1 MKQKSIIAFDFDGT
15 IADTALLEKRSMI
28 ETIRYFGNLEIDEN
42 NIETHYGP
50 TEIGIISSLV
60 PSGKR
65 EEVCRKFLEIYQ
77 KIQPETLPSCV
88 PGMKELLLE
97 LSSCRDIHL
106 IEVTGRSKESLAL
119 SLAYLDIQDCFEKC
133 YTGSDRGINKHLSLN
148 QACQDYRVDKEEI
161 LYIGDTIEDCQTMH
175 GHGYDLISVSYCHDE
190 GYHKELEKLNP
201 GLVAEDVEHLQA
213 LLNQL
218 IR

>member
-1 MKQKSIIAFDFDGT
+1 MKRKSIIAFDFDGT
-15 IADTALLEKRSMI
+15 IADTALLEKRSMV
-28 ETIRYFGNLEIDEN
+28 ETIRYFGNLEINED

-60 PSGKR
+60 PSDKR
-65 EEVCRKFLEIYQ
+65 EEACRKFIEIYQ
-77 KIQPETLPSCV
+77 KMQPETLPSCV
-88 PGMKELLLE
+88 PGMKDLLLE
-97 LSSCRDIHL
+97 LSLCKDIHL
-106 IEVTGRSKESLAL
+106 IEVTGRSRESLVL
-119 SLAYLDIQDCFEKC
+119 SLAYLGIRDCFEKC
-133 YTGSDRGINKHLSLN
+133 YTGSDKGINKHLSLD
-148 QACQDYRVDKEEI
+148 QVCQDYQVSKEDV

-190 GYHKELEKLNP
+190 GYQRELRRLNP
-201 GLVAEDVEHLQA
+201 GLVAEDVDRLRK